1 MARSNMA
8 RSSMA
13 MNRWQRVVGAAQA
26 TAMVGLSAAVVACG
40 GEQAGGGATAG
51 KLSDS
56 VVTVPAVPTVTVAAV
71 APNSYSGTLPCADC
85 SGIATTVALF
95 SDTTFRLREQYEG
108 KSGAPV
114 VSMGRWTHDGTT
126 LTLDGL
132 GRTLRFVVKGEDTL
146 SLLDQGGQP
155 IAGSAPV
162 TLVRADS
169 MDALREA
176 APYTGTFTYEADAP
190 SFRECGSGQ
199 TYNVLMSGAYKT
211 VERAYTAA
219 KLPPGSGQQVEV
231 TARFKPRP
239 ATMEGPKERDV
250 IEFVKYVGPAANP
263 DCR

>member
-1 MARSNMA
+1 MALLNVA
-8 RSSMA
+8 
-13 MNRWQRVVGAAQA
+13 NRWQRMTGAAQA
-26 TAMVGLSAAVVACG
+26 AAMMGVSAVLVACG
-40 GEQAGGGATAG
+40 GEKAGDGAAGGAS
-51 KLSDS
+51 SDS

-71 APNSYSGTLPCADC
+71 APNSFSGTLPCADC

-95 SDTTFRLREQYEG
+95 SDTTFRLREAYQG

-114 VSMGRWTHDGTT
+114 VSMGRWTHNGAT

-132 GRTLRFVVKGEDTL
+132 GRTLAFAVKGEDTL
-146 SLLDQGGQP
+146 SLLDQGGKP

-169 MDALREA
+169 MESLRDATG
-176 APYTGTFTYEADAP
+176 YTGTFTYMADAP

-219 KLPPGSGQQVEV
+219 KLPPGSGQQIEV

-239 ATMEGPKERDV
+239 DTMEGPKERDV